1 MVKVPLHQLLHR
13 GLEVRHTKGQR
24 QEEVHEDEDDRL
36 QVGDKHKIGVISE
49 DKDLEEVFNTVVKD
63 LLRDGSSFLF

>member
-1 MVKVPLHQLLHR
+1 MVEVSLHQLLDR
-13 GLEVRHTKGQR
+13 RLEVRDTKGQR

-63 LLRDGSSFLF
+63 LLGDGSSFLF

>member
-1 MVKVPLHQLLHR
+1 MVEVSLHQLLDR
-13 GLEVRHTKGQR
+13 RLEVRDTKGQR